1 MSKTARDITKEEELA
16 EEAVRPIR
24 SSQEGQR
31 RGSATER
38 RPYTSSTQ
46 RNARGKITASNYH
59 LVQSLL

>member
-1 MSKTARDITKEEELA
+1 MSKTARDITKEEELD
-16 EEAVRPIR
+16 EAVRPIR

-38 RPYTSSTQ
+38 RPYTSTQ